1 MMAATGSVP
10 ADLPA
15 GDHDDDAGQTVP
27 IIDAATCEPSAAQ
40 TFVATL
46 GASTYTCTCTTK
58 RQTNRRLD
66 RADAGAGVLRRRAAA
81 DRARPGARPDQT
93 PRHLQPRLC
102 AQPVRHE
109 RLRGSRASLTW
120 RNGEGE

>member
-46 GASTYTCTCTTK
+46 GAGHLHLH
-58 RQTNRRLD
+58 NEA
-66 RADAGAGVLRRRAAA
+66 ADQPPTGSRRRGRWSSSAA
-81 DRARPGARPDQT
+81 
-93 PRHLQPRLC
+93 C
-102 AQPVRHE
+102 
-109 RLRGSRASLTW
+109 RG
-120 RNGEGE
+120 